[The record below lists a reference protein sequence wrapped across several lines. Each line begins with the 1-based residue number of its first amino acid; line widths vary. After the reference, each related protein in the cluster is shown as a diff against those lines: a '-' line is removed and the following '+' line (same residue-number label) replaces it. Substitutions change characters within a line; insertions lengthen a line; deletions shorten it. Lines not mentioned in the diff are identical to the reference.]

1 MSIELS
7 ELRDAAQ
14 KAFPADKLLP
24 PRDASW
30 VNITEMGWLM
40 IDLPEELGGLGLG
53 REAVASL
60 HIEMGRV
67 LSSAPLA
74 PALLGLRAISGSD
87 SLFGKAD
94 WIERIISGEYIPLH
108 MLSAKVDGEGS
119 LSGTISGVFDAD
131 MASHVV
137 AALPGRYALIP
148 LDAEGVTVTERPMW
162 DSSRRVFDVALKNH
176 IIAPEMYL
184 ARGEAAKAMHDAIS
198 PDAQIAVAAD
208 ALGGAQAAL
217 AMTIEFLGLR
227 KQFDRPLAMFQAL
240 KHRVADLRTL
250 TGSAEALLW
259 SCAANSDAS
268 LTEFGAMKAHL
279 TDVTRIVTEDMIQ
292 LHGGIG
298 LTQEHA
304 SHLFMKRAMLNL
316 QLCGSLDHWRESRG
330 RQILEKV
337 NLA

>member
-14 KAFPADKLLP
+14 KAFPADKLMP

-30 VNITEMGWLM
+30 ASVAEMGWLM

-53 REAVASL
+53 REAVATL

-67 LSSAPLA
+67 LSSAPFA
-74 PALLGLRAISGSD
+74 PALLGLRAVAASEILPD
-87 SLFGKAD
+87 KAS
-94 WIERIISGEYIPLH
+94 WIERLTTGEYVPLH
-108 MLSAKVDGEGS
+108 MLPAKVEGES
-119 LSGTISGVFDAD
+119 ALSGTISGVFDAD
-131 MASHVV
+131 MATHVV
-137 AALPGRYALIP
+137 AALPGLYALIP
-148 LDAEGVTVTERPMW
+148 LDAEGITVTERAMW

-176 IIAPEMYL
+176 IIAPELHL
-184 ARGEAAKAMHDAIS
+184 ASGDAAKAMHDAIS

-208 ALGGAQAAL
+208 ALGGAQTAL
-217 AMTIEFLGLR
+217 AMTIEFLALR

-259 SCAANSDAS
+259 SCAANPDTN

-279 TDVTRIVTEDMIQ
+279 TDVYRIVTEEMIQ

-330 RQILEKV
+330 RQILDKV
-337 NLA
+337 NMT